1 MTKSDEVLANQHY
14 EEALEV
20 TIGWEPPRLRM
31 HRRNKAKQEDCWVVT
46 VWRGGIS
53 ENPRYVPY
61 VRNVCGWCKLDEYFM
76 DNVMPKVVETTIRNR
91 IQETAEGSDGP

>member
-1 MTKSDEVLANQHY
+1 MTKSDEVLARQHY

-20 TIGWEPPRLRM
+20 TIGWAPPRLRM
-31 HRRNKAKQEDCWVVT
+31 HRRNKARNEDCWIVT
-46 VWRGGIS
+46 VWGGGIS
-53 ENPRYVPY
+53 ENGNY